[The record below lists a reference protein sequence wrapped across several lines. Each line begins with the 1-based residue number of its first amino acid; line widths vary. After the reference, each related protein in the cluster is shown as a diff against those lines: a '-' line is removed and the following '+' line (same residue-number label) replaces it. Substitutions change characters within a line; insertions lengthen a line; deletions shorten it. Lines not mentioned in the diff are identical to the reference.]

1 MCTAPTVR
9 LAALIGSL
17 AIALLAIAL
26 LAIAPLAHAP
36 LAAQSLSIWSLE
48 KGDRI
53 RLVPIDPLGAS
64 GRPTIG
70 QFNAFARDT
79 IHIALE
85 SGGSSAFALHDV
97 SRLSRSRGRTRATK
111 YGVGIGLTVGA
122 VVGLA
127 SGDRRDGNR
136 GPCDPNV
143 DPRCDFKIGPVTIP
157 PGAVTATIAGLAI
170 GGIVGSLIKYEA
182 WNDVK
187 IELSPQGFSFTLSME
202 SRVGNRVRKNALPS
216 RNMRR

>member
-1 MCTAPTVR
+1 MCIAPMVR
-9 LAALIGSL
+9 LAARIGSL
-17 AIALLAIAL
+17 AIVW
-26 LAIAPLAHAP
+26 LAIAPIVHAP
-36 LAAQSLSIWSLE
+36 LAAQSVSIWSLE

-64 GRPTIG
+64 GPPTIG
-70 QFNAFARDT
+70 QFSTFARDT
-79 IHIALE
+79 VHIALE
-85 SGGSSAFALHDV
+85 NGGSSAFALRDV

-111 YGVGIGLTVGA
+111 YGVGIGLAVGA

-127 SGDRRDGNR
+127 SGNQRDRNR
-136 GPCDPNV
+136 GTCDPNV
-143 DPRCDFKIGPVTIP
+143 DPRCDFKVGPVTVP

-170 GGIVGSLIKYEA
+170 GGIVGSLIQYEA

-187 IELSPQGFSFTLSME
+187 FELSPQGFSFTLSME
-202 SRVGNRVRKNALPS
+202 SRAGNRVRKNALPS